1 MPRRAGRPECG
12 KRAASVN
19 RERNGSI
26 ATQQT
31 TSARQANRFRV
42 INATRDV
49 ALAESSKK
57 AADPLSRGIGLIG
70 RKGLPAGGGLI
81 IQPCK
86 SVTSFC
92 MRFPIDVLFVDGEG
106 KVCHLMHHMV
116 PWRNSKIVRASKYVV
131 ELPSGTLERTGT
143 QLGDRIELEP
153 A

>member
-70 RKGLPAGGGLI
+70 YLVTARLLGPRAFGVVAIGLSITFVAQFLSDGGLG
-81 IQPCK
+81 P
-86 SVTSFC
+86 SLVRRPEPPSTRMHSSSLA
-92 MRFPIDVLFVDGEG
+92 PVLSATRRRDS
-106 KVCHLMHHMV
+106 C
-116 PWRNSKIVRASKYVV
+116 
-131 ELPSGTLERTGT
+131 
-143 QLGDRIELEP
+143 
-153 A
+153 